1 MSFSTID
8 IPEMLQNIENNEYIL
23 PDIQR
28 SFVWDTER
36 IEKLF
41 DSILRGYPIGSFLF
55 WKTPKNIEEEHFFY
69 KFIKNHHQGRK
80 DENERIKENKGQA
93 TAVLDGQQRLTA
105 LYIGLKGSFFMKK
118 PRLPRHKDASYKKFE
133 LYINL
138 YQENRDEEKP
148 TYYQFSFLSEND
160 ERKDN
165 GCWFRVSDILINN
178 ILTKIHIDKKYQ
190 EISNLLKQAEENK
203 EQGKFADETFNLL
216 LEKIKTS
223 KIINYYET
231 KSCNID
237 EVLDIFVRT
246 NSGGV
251 VLSKSELLLST
262 VTASWK
268 IKDNSNAREEIHGF
282 VDSINKKYRN
292 KFNFDTDFIMKS
304 SLALTDTG
312 DTRFKLSNFKSER
325 ISEIVKNWESIKE
338 AIDKTVKIISDFGY
352 DEHTLTSNN
361 ALVPIVYYLY
371 KRKCRLVKGDLEY
384 IQAWIIHALLSS
396 LLGGSSDTTLA
407 KALSFIGNKPEH
419 FPWIGLKG
427 AFSSGNRK
435 LIFTSEDVDD
445 LLASTSKKKV
455 FSVLSALYPS
465 YDFKQSFDIDHIYP
479 TSQFKKRLLRGIGM
493 SGEKIEECMEAK
505 DTVANLQF
513 LGEIENQEIKKDKM
527 PNDWLKDYAHKH
539 YDGDYNKWK
548 EENYLQD
555 FIDKDLPK
563 DMSGFLSFYEK
574 RKERMKKKLLEILEV
589 KS

>member
-8 IPEMLQNIENNEYIL
+8 IPEVLQNIENNEYIL

-55 WKTPKNIEEEHFFY
+55 WKISEKTKKEHFFY
-69 KFIKNHHQGRK
+69 EFIKHHYQGRYG
-80 DENERIKENKGQA
+80 ENKRIEKNREQT

-118 PRLPRHKDASYKKFE
+118 PYLPRHKDTSYEKFE

-138 YQENRDEEKP
+138 YQENKDEEKP

-160 ERKDN
+160 EKKDN
-165 GCWFRVSDILINN
+165 GCWFRVSDILIRN
-178 ILTKIHIDKKYQ
+178 IATEIHIAKKYQ
-190 EISNLLKQAEENK
+190 EISDLLKQASEK
-203 EQGKFADETFNLL
+203 KKQGEFANETFNLL
-216 LEKIKTS
+216 LEKIKNS
-223 KIINYYET
+223 KIINYYEA
-231 KSCNID
+231 KNYNID

-251 VLSKSELLLST
+251 ILSKSELLLST

-268 IKDNSNAREEIHGF
+268 IKDDSNAREEIHGF
-282 VDSINKKYRN
+282 VSNINKKYRN

-312 DTRFKLSNFKSER
+312 DTKFKLSNFKSKR
-325 ISEIVKNWESIKE
+325 ISAIVKNWEGIKE
-338 AIDKTVKIISDFGY
+338 AIDKAVKITSDFGY

-361 ALVPIVYYLY
+361 ALVPVVYYLHR
-371 KRKCRLVKGDLEY
+371 RKCNLAEGDLKS
-384 IQAWIIHALLSS
+384 IQTWIVHALLSS

-407 KALSFIGNKPEH
+407 KALSCIGNKPKH

-427 AFSSGNRK
+427 EFSSGNRK
-435 LIFTSEDVDD
+435 LIFTSKDIDD

-465 YDFKQSFDIDHIYP
+465 YNFKQSFDIDHIYP
-479 TSQFKKRLLRGIGM
+479 TSQFKKRLLIEIEM
-493 SGEKIEECMEAK
+493 SEEKIEECMEAK

-513 LGEIENQEIKKDKM
+513 LGEIENQEIKKEKM

-539 YDGDYNKWK
+539 YDGDHNKWK
-548 EENYLQD
+548 KENYLQD